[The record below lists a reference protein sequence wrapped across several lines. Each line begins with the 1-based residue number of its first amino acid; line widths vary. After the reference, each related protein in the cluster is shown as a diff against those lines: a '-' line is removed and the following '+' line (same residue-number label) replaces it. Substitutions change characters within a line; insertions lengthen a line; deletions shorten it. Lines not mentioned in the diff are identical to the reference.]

1 MITCCPLPVSRFLPA
16 QVILLNNSNLYMT
29 VNTNLNFSET
39 DDDILV
45 FEEEETDNIAVDTSL
60 EEAWKIIIV
69 DDEPTVHQVTQ
80 LALKNLIFDGKPL
93 TFFSADSSQA
103 AKELIANHPD
113 TALILLDVV
122 MDTNDAGLQVVKYIR
137 EELKNKRVRIIL
149 RTGQPGDA
157 PEESVIINYDIN
169 DYKLKVELTRQKL
182 ITTTIAA
189 LRSYRDF
196 IIIEEQSIKLRLAL
210 ETLQNTQLQL
220 VQSEKMSALGNL
232 VAGIAHEINN
242 PIGFVAG
249 NLKMAEEYVSD
260 LFGLVELYQKY
271 YPNPEPEIEEQI
283 EEIDLEYLR
292 DDLPKLFNSLEI
304 GSERI
309 RNISTSLRTFSRGDT
324 EHQTLFNIHE
334 GIDSTLLILR
344 HRLKANQSHPAIRII
359 KNYAD
364 LPLINCYS
372 GQLNQVF
379 MNLFAN
385 AIDALEES
393 NLGKSFQEIEENF
406 NQIEITTNLTA
417 DKKSVVIKIADNG
430 LGITEEVQQKIFDN
444 LFTTKAVGKGT
455 GLGLSIARQIIVD
468 KHGGNLSLN
477 SEISKGTEFIIEIP
491 VHSVSS

>member
-1 MITCCPLPVSRFLPA
+1 MPVSCSLPA
-16 QVILLNNSNLYMT
+16 QTILLNNLNLDMI
-29 VNTNLNFSET
+29 VNTNLNSSET

-45 FEEEETDNIAVDTSL
+45 FESEETDDIAINTSL

-69 DDEPTVHQVTQ
+69 DDEPTVHQVTK
-80 LALKNLIFDGKPL
+80 LALKNFVFDGKPI
-93 TFFSADSSQA
+93 TFFSAYSSQD
-103 AKELIANHPD
+103 AKELIAAHAD

-122 MDTNDAGLQVVKYIR
+122 MDTSDAGLQLVKYIR
-137 EELKNKRVRIIL
+137 EELNNKLVRIIL
-149 RTGQPGDA
+149 RTGQPGEA
-157 PEESVIINYDIN
+157 PEESVIIDYDIN
-169 DYKLKVELTRQKL
+169 DYKHKVELTRQKL

-196 IIIEEQSIKLRLAL
+196 TIIEEQSIKLTQLL
-210 ETLQNTQLQL
+210 ETLQTTQLQL

-249 NLKMAEEYVSD
+249 NLKMAQQYVED
-260 LFGLVELYQKY
+260 LFGLIELYQKN
-271 YPNPEPEIEEQI
+271 YPNPEPEIDEQI

-292 DDLPKLFNSLEI
+292 DDLPKLFNSLKI
-304 GSERI
+304 GSDRI

-324 EHQTLFNIHE
+324 DNKTLFNIHE
-334 GIDSTLLILR
+334 GIDSTILILR
-344 HRLKANQSHPAIRII
+344 HRLRASESHPAINII

-379 MNLFAN
+379 MNLLAN

-393 NLGKSFQEIEENF
+393 NQGKSFEEIEDNL
-406 NQIEITTNLTA
+406 NQIEITTSLTA

-430 LGITEEVQQKIFDN
+430 LGISEELQQRIFDN

-455 GLGLSIARQIIVD
+455 GLGLSIARQIIVE
-468 KHGGNLSLN
+468 KHEGSLNFN
-477 SEISKGTEFIIEIP
+477 SEIGKGTEFIIEIP
-491 VHSVSS
+491 VNS

>member
-1 MITCCPLPVSRFLPA
+1 LPVSCSLPA
-16 QVILLNNSNLYMT
+16 QTILLNNLNLDMI
-29 VNTNLNFSET
+29 VNTNLNSSET

-45 FEEEETDNIAVDTSL
+45 FDEEETDDIAIDTSL

-69 DDEPTVHQVTQ
+69 DDEPTVHQVTK
-80 LALKNLIFDGKPL
+80 LALKNFIFDGKPI
-93 TFFSADSSQA
+93 TFFSAYSSQD
-103 AKELIANHPD
+103 AKELIAAHAD

-122 MDTNDAGLQVVKYIR
+122 MDTSDAGLQLVKYIR
-137 EELKNKRVRIIL
+137 EELNNKLVRIIL
-149 RTGQPGDA
+149 RTGQPGEA
-157 PEESVIINYDIN
+157 PEESVIIDYDIN
-169 DYKLKVELTRQKL
+169 DYKHKVELTRQKL

-196 IIIEEQSIKLRLAL
+196 TIIEEQSIKLTQLL
-210 ETLQNTQLQL
+210 ETLQTTQLQL

-249 NLKMAEEYVSD
+249 NLKMAQQYVED
-260 LFGLVELYQKY
+260 LFGLIELYQKN
-271 YPNPEPEIEEQI
+271 YPNPEPEIDEQI

-292 DDLPKLFNSLEI
+292 DDLPKLFNSLKI
-304 GSERI
+304 GSDRI

-324 EHQTLFNIHE
+324 DNKTLFNIHE
-334 GIDSTLLILR
+334 GIDSTILILR
-344 HRLKANQSHPAIRII
+344 HRLRASESHPAINII

-379 MNLFAN
+379 MNLLAN

-393 NLGKSFQEIEENF
+393 NQGKSFEEIEDNL
-406 NQIEITTNLTA
+406 NQIEITTSLTA

-430 LGITEEVQQKIFDN
+430 LGISEELQQRIFDN

-455 GLGLSIARQIIVD
+455 GLGLSIARQIIVE
-468 KHGGNLSLN
+468 KHEGSLNFN
-477 SEISKGTEFIIEIP
+477 SEIGKGTEFIIEIP
-491 VHSVSS
+491 VNS

>member
-1 MITCCPLPVSRFLPA
+1 
-16 QVILLNNSNLYMT
+16 MT
-29 VNTNLNFSET
+29 VNTNLNFSEI

-45 FEEEETDNIAVDTSL
+45 FEPEETDDIAIDTSL
-60 EEAWKIIIV
+60 QEAWKIIIV
-69 DDEPTVHQVTQ
+69 DDEPAVHQVTQ
-80 LALKNLIFDGKPL
+80 LALKNFVFDGKAL
-93 TFFSADSSQA
+93 TFFSAYSSQE
-103 AKELIANHPD
+103 AKELIAAHPD

-122 MDTNDAGLQVVKYIR
+122 MDSNDAGLQVVKHIR
-137 EELKNKRVRIIL
+137 EELENKRVRIIL

-182 ITTTIAA
+182 ITTTITA

-196 IIIEEQSIKLRLAL
+196 TIIEEQSIKLTQAL

-249 NLKMAEEYVSD
+249 NLKMAREYVGD
-260 LFGLVELYQKY
+260 LFELIELYQEY
-271 YPNPEPEIEEQI
+271 YPNPEPEIEQQI

-292 DDLPKLFNSLEI
+292 DDLPKLFNSLKI

-324 EHQTLFNIHE
+324 EHKIPFNIHE

-344 HRLKANQSHPAIRII
+344 HRLKASESHPAINII

-379 MNLFAN
+379 MNLLAN

-393 NLGKSFQEIEENF
+393 NQERSFEEIEDNL
-406 NQIEITTNLTA
+406 NQIEITTSLTA
-417 DKKSVVIKIADNG
+417 DKKSVAIKIADKG
-430 LGITEEVQQKIFDN
+430 LGISEELQQRIFDN

-455 GLGLSIARQIIVD
+455 GLGLSIARQIIVE
-468 KHGGNLSLN
+468 KHEGSLNFN
-477 SEISKGTEFIIEIP
+477 SEIGKGTEFVIEIP
-491 VHSVSS
+491 VRSTDS

>member
-1 MITCCPLPVSRFLPA
+1 
-16 QVILLNNSNLYMT
+16 MT
-29 VNTNLNFSET
+29 VNTNLNISET

-45 FEEEETDNIAVDTSL
+45 FEEEETDDIAVNSSCKQ
-60 EEAWKIIIV
+60 AWKIIII

-80 LALKNLIFDGKPL
+80 LALKNLVFDGKPL
-93 TFFSADSSQA
+93 AFFSGYSSQD
-103 AKELIANHPD
+103 AKELIAAHPD

-122 MDTNDAGLQVVKYIR
+122 MDSNDAGLQVVKYIR
-137 EELKNKRVRIIL
+137 EELQNKRSRIIL

-196 IIIEEQSIKLRLAL
+196 SIIEEQSIKLAQAL

-249 NLKMAEEYVSD
+249 NLKMAKEYVGD
-260 LFGLVELYQKY
+260 LFELIELYQQY
-271 YPNPEPEIEEQI
+271 YPNPEPEIEEKI
-283 EEIDLEYLR
+283 EEIDLEYLQ
-292 DDLPKLFNSLEI
+292 DDLPKLFNSLKI

-324 EHQTLFNIHE
+324 EHKTLFDIHE

-344 HRLKANQSHPAIRII
+344 HRLKASESHPAIEVI
-359 KNYAD
+359 KNYCN

-379 MNLFAN
+379 MNLLAN

-393 NLGKSFQEIEENF
+393 NVGKSFEEIGANLNKIQITTSLIEENKTVRI
-406 NQIEITTNLTA
+406 QIT
-417 DKKSVVIKIADNG
+417 DNG
-430 LGITEEVQQKIFDN
+430 LGISEEVQQRIFEN

-468 KHGGNLSLN
+468 KHKGSLN
-477 SEISKGTEFIIEIP
+477 VNSQIGKGTEFIIEIP
-491 VHSVSS
+491 VNSIINEQ

>member
-1 MITCCPLPVSRFLPA
+1 
-16 QVILLNNSNLYMT
+16 MT
-29 VNTNLNFSET
+29 VNTNLNCSEI

-45 FEEEETDNIAVDTSL
+45 FEPEETDDIAIDTSL
-60 EEAWKIIIV
+60 QEAWKIIIV
-69 DDEPTVHQVTQ
+69 DDEPAVHQVTQ
-80 LALKNLIFDGKPL
+80 LALKNFVFDGKAL
-93 TFFSADSSQA
+93 TFFSAYSSQE
-103 AKELIANHPD
+103 AKELIAAYPD

-122 MDTNDAGLQVVKYIR
+122 MDSNDAGLQVVKHIR
-137 EELKNKRVRIIL
+137 EELENKRVRIIL

-182 ITTTIAA
+182 ITTTITA

-196 IIIEEQSIKLRLAL
+196 TIIEEQSIKLTQAL

-249 NLKMAEEYVSD
+249 NLKMAREYVGD
-260 LFGLVELYQKY
+260 LFELIELYQQY
-271 YPNPEPEIEEQI
+271 YPNPEPQIEQQI

-292 DDLPKLFNSLEI
+292 DDLPKLFNSLKI

-324 EHQTLFNIHE
+324 EHKIPFNIHE

-344 HRLKANQSHPAIRII
+344 HRLKASESHPAINII

-379 MNLFAN
+379 MNLLAN

-393 NLGKSFQEIEENF
+393 NQERSFEEIEDNL
-406 NQIEITTNLTA
+406 NQIEITTSLTA
-417 DKKSVVIKIADNG
+417 DKKSVAIKIADNG
-430 LGITEEVQQKIFDN
+430 LGISEELQQRIFDN

-455 GLGLSIARQIIVD
+455 GLGLSIARQIIVE
-468 KHGGNLSLN
+468 KHEGSLNFN
-477 SEISKGTEFIIEIP
+477 SEIGKGTEFVIEIP
-491 VHSVSS
+491 INS